1 MHKIK
6 RKDTFTEAIMN
17 YFPFLVDNNFQI
29 LQELNIINEKIRIL
43 EAKINKLEKNN
54 NKDYLEKDDNYH
66 MI

>member
-1 MHKIK
+1 
-6 RKDTFTEAIMN
+6 MN